1 MAVVRLNTEQITDLA
16 SFHQVCKE
24 AFGFPAFYGANMN
37 AWIDCLSYLTEDDG
51 MTKFV
56 LSEDEKLVIEVTDTE
71 DFNSRMPE
79 IFEAL
84 VECSTSVNKRYLENN
99 ETAKIA
105 LIFL

>member
-1 MAVVRLNTEQITDLA
+1 MAFVRLNTEQITDWA

-51 MTKFV
+51 MCNFI
-56 LSEDEKLVIEVTDTE
+56 LSEEEILYIEVTNTQ
-71 DFNSRMPE
+71 DFNLRLPE
-79 IFEAL
+79 VFDGL
-84 VECSTSVNKRYLENN
+84 MECAAFVNNRYP
-99 ETAKIA
+99 KPKVA